1 MINFNGIITD
11 QSDQIKHNRA
21 FLYGDSVFETL
32 RIIDNKIVFWE
43 DHYFRLMS
51 SMRIIR
57 LNIPDDYTPD
67 YLEENILK
75 LHRLVSKNGHS
86 KVRINVYRFSKGKY
100 MPIENNVSFIISCD
114 PIINSKYLINSG
126 DYVVDLFKDY
136 YIDNQLISSIKTNNK
151 IINVV
156 ASIYAKENGFNN
168 CILLNNDKMVAE
180 FINSNIFIIK
190 NDEIFTPR
198 LNSGC
203 LNGVLR
209 KNLLN
214 ILKKH
219 SFTTYE
225 QDISTFDLT
234 QSDEIFGTN
243 VVQGLFSISKYRKKE
258 FLNNQSKKILK
269 LLNDNIS

>member
-11 QSDQIKHNRA
+11 QSNQIKHNRA

-126 DYVVDLFKDY
+126 DYVVDLYKDY
-136 YIDNQLISSIKTNNK
+136 YLDNQLISSIKTNNK

-190 NDEIFTPR
+190 NDEIFTPS

-243 VVQGLFSISKYRKKE
+243 VVQGLFSISQYRKKG

>member
-11 QSDQIKHNRA
+11 QSNQIKHNRA

-100 MPIENNVSFIISCD
+100 MPIENNPSFIISCD
-114 PIINSKYLINSG
+114 RIINSKYLINSG

-136 YIDNQLISSIKTNNK
+136 YLDNQLISSIKTNNK

-168 CILLNNDKMVAE
+168 CILLNNDKMVTE

-243 VVQGLFSISKYRKKE
+243 VVQGLFSISQYRKKG
-258 FLNNQSKKILK
+258 FINNQSKKILK

>member
-1 MINFNGIITD
+1 MINFNGTITD

-32 RIIDNKIVFWE
+32 RIIDNKIIFWE

-57 LNIPDDYTPD
+57 LDIPDNYSPD
-67 YLEENILK
+67 FLQENILK

-86 KVRINVYRFSKGKY
+86 RVRINVFRFSKGKY
-100 MPIENNVSFIISCD
+100 SPFENTASFIISCED
-114 PIINSKYLINSG
+114 IINSEYIINRG
-126 DYVVDLFKDY
+126 DYAVDLFKDY
-136 YIDNQLISSIKTNNK
+136 YLDSQLISSLKTNNK

-156 ASIYAKENGFNN
+156 ASIYAKENGLNN
-168 CILLNNDKMVAE
+168 CILLNKEKFVAE

-190 NDEIFTPR
+190 NDQIFTPS

-209 KNLLN
+209 KNLIN

-219 SFTTYE
+219 SFTICE
-225 QDISTFDLT
+225 KDISTFDLT

-243 VVQGLFSISKYRKKE
+243 IVQGLFSVSKYRKKDYS
-258 FLNNQSKKILK
+258 NNISKQIIK

>member
-1 MINFNGIITD
+1 
-11 QSDQIKHNRA
+11 
-21 FLYGDSVFETL
+21 
-32 RIIDNKIVFWE
+32 
-43 DHYFRLMS
+43 MS

-57 LNIPDDYTPD
+57 LDIPDNYSPD
-67 YLEENILK
+67 FLQENILK

-86 KVRINVYRFSKGKY
+86 RVRINVFRFSKGKY
-100 MPIENNVSFIISCD
+100 SPFENTASFIISCED
-114 PIINSKYLINSG
+114 IINSEYIINRG
-126 DYVVDLFKDY
+126 DYAVDLFKDY
-136 YIDNQLISSIKTNNK
+136 YLDSQLISSLKTNNK

-156 ASIYAKENGFNN
+156 ASIYAKENGLNN
-168 CILLNNDKMVAE
+168 CILLNKEKFVAE

-190 NDEIFTPR
+190 NDQIFTPS

-209 KNLLN
+209 KNLIN

-219 SFTTYE
+219 SFTICE
-225 QDISTFDLT
+225 KDISTFDLT

-243 VVQGLFSISKYRKKE
+243 IVQGLFSVSKYRKKDYS
-258 FLNNQSKKILK
+258 NNISKQIIK

>member
-11 QSDQIKHNRA
+11 QSNQIKHNRA

-75 LHRLVSKNGHS
+75 LHRLVSKNGNS

-100 MPIENNVSFIISCD
+100 MPTENNVSFIISCD
-114 PIINSKYLINSG
+114 PIINSKYLINTG

-151 IINVV
+151 IINVI

-243 VVQGLFSISKYRKKE
+243 VVQGLFSISQYRKKG

>member
-11 QSDQIKHNRA
+11 QSNQIKHNRA

-32 RIIDNKIVFWE
+32 RIINNKIVFWE

-243 VVQGLFSISKYRKKE
+243 VVQGLFSISQYRKKG
-258 FLNNQSKKILK
+258 FINNQSKKILK

>member
-114 PIINSKYLINSG
+114 SIINSKYLINSG
-126 DYVVDLFKDY
+126 DYIVDLFKDY
-136 YIDNQLISSIKTNNK
+136 YLDNQLISSIKTNNK

>member
-11 QSDQIKHNRA
+11 QSDQIKDNRA

-136 YIDNQLISSIKTNNK
+136 YLDNQLISSIKTNNK

-168 CILLNNDKMVAE
+168 CILLNNDKMVTE

>member
-1 MINFNGIITD
+1 MINFNGTITD
-11 QSDQIKHNRA
+11 QSDQIKDNRA

-32 RIIDNKIVFWE
+32 RIIDNKIIFWE

-57 LNIPDDYTPD
+57 LDIPDNYSPD
-67 YLEENILK
+67 FLQENILK

-86 KVRINVYRFSKGKY
+86 RVRINVFRFSKGKY
-100 MPIENNVSFIISCD
+100 SPFENTASFMISCED
-114 PIINSKYLINSG
+114 IINSEYIINRG
-126 DYVVDLFKDY
+126 DYAVDLFKDY
-136 YIDNQLISSIKTNNK
+136 YLDSQLISSLKTNNK

-156 ASIYAKENGFNN
+156 ASIYAKENGLNN
-168 CILLNNDKMVAE
+168 CILLNKDKFVAE

-190 NDEIFTPR
+190 NDQIFTPS

-209 KNLLN
+209 KNLIN

-219 SFTTYE
+219 SFTICE
-225 QDISTFDLT
+225 KDISTFDLT

-243 VVQGLFSISKYRKKE
+243 IVQGLFSVSKYRKKDYS
-258 FLNNQSKKILK
+258 NNLSKQIIK

>member
-11 QSDQIKHNRA
+11 QSNQIKHNRA

-114 PIINSKYLINSG
+114 PIINSKYLINTG

-243 VVQGLFSISKYRKKE
+243 VVQGLFSISQYRKKG

>member
-11 QSDQIKHNRA
+11 QSNQIKHNRA

-243 VVQGLFSISKYRKKE
+243 VVQGLFSISQYRKKG
-258 FLNNQSKKILK
+258 FINNQSKKILK